1 LSYSVEGDAVQELLT
16 VVTRKGQITVPA
28 EIRQALG
35 LRVGDKVAVSISDD
49 AEPRVTLRLV
59 RSVAELTYGAI
70 TPGRRPEDLRELR
83 REFEEGTA
91 EEVMAETP
99 IVACVRD
106 A

>member
-1 LSYSVEGDAVQELLT
+1 MQELLT

-35 LRVGDKVAVSISDD
+35 LRVGDKIAVSLCDGT
-49 AEPRVTLRLV
+49 EPRATLRPI
-59 RSVAELTYGAI
+59 RSVAELSYGAI
-70 TPGRRPEDLRELR
+70 TPRRRPEDLRELR
-83 REFEEGTA
+83 REFEEGVA

-99 IVACVRD
+99 VDAAVRD